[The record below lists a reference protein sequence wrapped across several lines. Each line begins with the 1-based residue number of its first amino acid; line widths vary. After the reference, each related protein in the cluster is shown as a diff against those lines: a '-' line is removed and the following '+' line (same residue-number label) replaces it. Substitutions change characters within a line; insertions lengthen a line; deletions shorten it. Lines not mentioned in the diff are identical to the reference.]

1 MVMGMVGFAD
11 GYRKQQV
18 AGERKRLELA
28 KAFQEFQQS
37 NPEATAM
44 EFQAFM
50 DSMSNGDNYLRGGM
64 PSGGALQA
72 VIGESERRRK
82 EGDEDRNY
90 KLMERNIGLQ
100 QSLEGTAT
108 GIMLNYAD
116 PGPNGYSQADY
127 AAMSQD
133 LQQRFPGVDLAK
145 VGFDPQNMF
154 SNQRR
159 ANAISMQIQTY
170 LPTVRD
176 LIKDTGGRN
185 VTPERLKQMGIPTA
199 LISPLI
205 DQAKVID
212 GEVRYDWA
220 KNHKE
225 DIYTHALKAVAA
237 GQDNI
242 YDTLV
247 EIYGEDILPAKDS
260 DFMVTME
267 ERAKEENVKI
277 QSEQKTKMATE
288 VEAFI
293 DKKTKT
299 QSFKASLMGQ
309 SRAEV
314 LENLA
319 KQLPQDD
326 YQIAQMFGKKE
337 DGTGVTK
344 ADVIA
349 NPEKYL
355 GAHMDG
361 AVKEMALVQ
370 RQESSRGR
378 LAAETQA
385 NEIAK
390 EYKLEQKTIAEGYF
404 GEASSK
410 NMAELLGKNG
420 QDARLA
426 ALQLAEE
433 YSMTPRVLS
442 AMEEVFRGLDKKESV
457 AAVKQA
463 VQSSEA
469 FKNATGGRNIV
480 DDANQIREEAI
491 NRSGGLEITS
501 FSDYIAGEETNL
513 TEGFKQANLEIDA
526 IWGIYK
532 EDPKRAMEEYKLLRT
547 EINNQANKTIEA
559 WDYYRRKQKTA
570 NNGYGWVEL
579 GDGGR
584 YDENEIKK
592 MEEQLNNLVNNFNSE
607 IEKEIAEAERLL
619 EKQANV
625 EASGVNA
632 SVDAPNQKGSLII
645 DKFTEG
651 GASYLV
657 AKRFDYAVNNFD
669 WANPAG
675 SLIPRV
681 GEFFGSEA
689 NFERAGE
696 ARDWYDANHERLI
709 EYAVEFQTRYGN
721 SKVMNKIVSD
731 LETLT
736 AEELDAIYSGPLRE
750 LGDNRKLILPQ

>member
-11 GYRKQQV
+11 GYRKQQD

-108 GIMLNYAD
+108 GIMMNYAD

-145 VGFDPQNMF
+145 VGFDPHNMF
-154 SNQRR
+154 SNERR
-159 ANAISMQIQTY
+159 ANAIAMQIQTY

-176 LIKDTGGRN
+176 MIKDTGGQN
-185 VTPERLKQMGIPTA
+185 VTPDQLKKMGIPTA

-220 KNHKE
+220 DKHRQ
-225 DIYTHALKAVAA
+225 DIYRHALKAVAD
-237 GQDNI
+237 GQENI

-247 EIYGEDILPAKDS
+247 EIYGEDKLPAKDS
-260 DFMVTME
+260 DYMVNME
-267 ERAKEENVKI
+267 ARAKDENIKI
-277 QSEQKTKMATE
+277 QSEQKTKMATA

-293 DKKTKT
+293 DSKTKT
-299 QSFKASLMGQ
+299 QSFKASVLNQ
-309 SRAEV
+309 SRAEI

-337 DGTGVTK
+337 DNTGVTK

-355 GAHMDG
+355 GAHMEG
-361 AVKEMALVQ
+361 VVSEMAFAQ
-370 RQESSRGR
+370 GQESRRER
-378 LAAETQA
+378 LAAEGTA
-385 NEIAK
+385 NDKAK
-390 EYKLEQKTIAEGYF
+390 EYKLEQMKIAEGYF
-404 GEASSK
+404 GEANSK
-410 NMAELLGKNG
+410 NVASLLGKNG

-426 ALQLAEE
+426 ALQLAQE

-442 AMEEVFRGLDKKESV
+442 AMEEVFRGLDEQESV

-463 VQSSEA
+463 VKSSEA
-469 FKNATGGRNIV
+469 FKIATGGRDIV
-480 DDANQIREEAI
+480 DDANQIREEHI
-491 NRSGGLEITS
+491 NRNGGLEITS
-501 FSDYIAGEETNL
+501 FPDYIAAEETNL
-513 TEGFKQANLEIDA
+513 TDGFKEANLEIEA
-526 IWGIYK
+526 IWNVYK
-532 EDPKRAMEEYKLLRT
+532 ADPKRAIEEYKLLRT
-547 EINNQANKTIEA
+547 EINNRANETIEA
-559 WDYYRRKQKTA
+559 WDYYRRAQKTV

-584 YDENEIKK
+584 YDDNAIKK
-592 MEEQLNNLVNNFNSE
+592 MEGDLNNLVSNFNSE
-607 IEKEIAEAERLL
+607 IDKVIAETEEQLG
-619 EKQANV
+619 KQANID
-625 EASGVNA
+625 AAGPTG
-632 SVDAPNQKGSLII
+632 VDALSERPWAIEKLTYEGGLVLAEQMLNAAAGEFSFSDPIGGAIRAVGSLA
-645 DKFTEG
+645 D
-651 GASYLV
+651 
-657 AKRFDYAVNNFD
+657 
-669 WANPAG
+669 
-675 SLIPRV
+675 
-681 GEFFGSEA
+681 SEI
-689 NFERAGE
+689 ERDRSQKVSG
-696 ARDWYDANHERLI
+696 WYDAHHERLI
-709 EYAVEFQTRYGN
+709 EYAEMYRQKNGDHSVLKSIAEDI
-721 SKVMNKIVSD
+721 K
-731 LETLT
+731 TLT
-736 AEELDAIYSGPLRE
+736 AEQLDAKYSKALRE
-750 LGDNRKLILPQ
+750 LGDNRQLVPTQ

>member
-11 GYRKQQV
+11 GYRKQQD

-72 VIGESERRRK
+72 VVGESERRRK

-90 KLMERNIGLQ
+90 KMMERNIGLQ

-108 GIMLNYAD
+108 GIMMNYAD

-154 SNQRR
+154 SNERR
-159 ANAISMQIQTY
+159 ANAISMKIQTY

-176 LIKDTGGRN
+176 MIKSTGGQN
-185 VTPERLKQMGIPTA
+185 VTPDQLKKMGIPTA

-205 DQAKVID
+205 DQAKVMD

-220 KNHKE
+220 NTHRK
-225 DIYTHALKAVAA
+225 DIYQHALTAVAA

-247 EIYGEDILPAKDS
+247 EVYGEDKLPAKDS
-260 DFMVTME
+260 DYMVNME
-267 ERAKEENVKI
+267 ARAQAENQKI
-277 QSEQKTKMATE
+277 QADDSTKRRTA

-293 DKKTKT
+293 TSKTNT
-299 QSFKASLMGQ
+299 QSFKSSVARL
-309 SRAEV
+309 SREKV

-319 KQLPQDD
+319 KQLPQAD
-326 YQIAQMFGKKE
+326 YDIAAMFGKKE
-337 DGTGVTK
+337 DGTGVTR

-361 AVKEMALVQ
+361 AVSEMSIVQ
-370 RQESSRGR
+370 GHKSDERR
-378 LAAETQA
+378 LAAESTA
-385 NEIAK
+385 NESAK
-390 EYKLEQKTIAEGYF
+390 EYKQEQKKIAEKYF

-410 NMAELLGKNG
+410 NVASLLGKNG

-442 AMEEVFRGLDKKESV
+442 AMEEVFRGLDKEESV

-463 VQSSEA
+463 VKSSQA
-469 FKNATGGRNIV
+469 FINATGGRTIV
-480 DDANQIREEAI
+480 DDANQVREETI
-491 NRSGGLEITS
+491 NRTVGPEITS
-501 FSDYIAGEETNL
+501 FPDYIADEDTNI
-513 TEGFKQANLEIDA
+513 TEGFGQANEELEA
-526 IWGIYK
+526 IWDNYK
-532 EDPKRAMEEYKLLRT
+532 EDPKRAIELYRLLRE

-559 WDYYRRKQKTA
+559 WDRYEQLNITV
-570 NNGYGWVEL
+570 NDGLGWVEL
-579 GDGGR
+579 GSDER
-584 YDENEIKK
+584 YDPNEIKK
-592 MEEQLNNLVNNFNSE
+592 LEDNLTNRVSNFNSS
-607 IEKEIAEAERLL
+607 IDHEIAKAEKLL
-619 EKQANV
+619 QAQANV
-625 EASGVNA
+625 DASGVNVG
-632 SVDAPNQKGSLII
+632 VDALSEGNWATEKLKDVGGSWLAEQILT
-645 DKFTEG
+645 D
-651 GASYLV
+651 A
-657 AKRFDYAVNNFD
+657 
-669 WANPAG
+669 
-675 SLIPRV
+675 V
-681 GEFFGSEA
+681 GEFSFSNPVGGFINAVGSLADSEI
-689 NFERAGE
+689 ERDRSKKVSG
-696 ARDWYDANHERLI
+696 WYDANHERLI
-709 EYAVEFQTRYGN
+709 EYAEMYRQQNGDN
-721 SKVMNKIVSD
+721 SV
-731 LETLT
+731 LERIAKDIKTMT
-736 AEELDAIYSGPLRE
+736 AEQLDAKYSKALRE
-750 LGDNRKLILPQ
+750 LGDNRQLVPTQ

>member
-11 GYRKQQV
+11 GYRKQQD

-72 VIGESERRRK
+72 VVGESERRRK

-90 KLMERNIGLQ
+90 KMMERNIGLQ

-108 GIMLNYAD
+108 GIMMNYAD

-154 SNQRR
+154 SNERR
-159 ANAISMQIQTY
+159 ANAISMKIQTY

-176 LIKDTGGRN
+176 MIKSTGGQN
-185 VTPERLKQMGIPTA
+185 ITPDQLKKMGIPTA

-220 KNHKE
+220 KNHRE

-247 EIYGEDILPAKDS
+247 EIYGEDKLPAKDS
-260 DFMVTME
+260 DYMVNME
-267 ERAKEENVKI
+267 ARAQAENQKI
-277 QSEQKTKMATE
+277 QADDSTKRRTA

-293 DKKTKT
+293 TSKTNT
-299 QSFKASLMGQ
+299 QSFKSSVARL
-309 SRAEV
+309 SREKV

-319 KQLPQDD
+319 KQLPQAD
-326 YQIAQMFGKKE
+326 YDIAAMFGKKE
-337 DGTGVTK
+337 DGTGVTR

-361 AVKEMALVQ
+361 AVSEMSIVQ
-370 RQESSRGR
+370 GHKSDERR
-378 LAAETQA
+378 LAAESTA
-385 NEIAK
+385 NESAK
-390 EYKLEQKTIAEGYF
+390 EYKQEQKKIAEKYF

-410 NMAELLGKNG
+410 NVASLLGKNG

-442 AMEEVFRGLDKKESV
+442 AMEEVFRGLDKEESV

-463 VQSSEA
+463 VKSSQA
-469 FKNATGGRNIV
+469 FINATGGRTIV
-480 DDANQIREEAI
+480 DDANQIREETI
-491 NRSGGLEITS
+491 NRTVGPEITS
-501 FSDYIAGEETNL
+501 FPDYIADEDTNI
-513 TEGFKQANLEIDA
+513 TEGFGQANEELEA
-526 IWGIYK
+526 IWDNYK
-532 EDPKRAMEEYKLLRT
+532 EDPKRAIELYRLLRE
-547 EINNQANKTIEA
+547 EINNQANKTIES
-559 WDYYRRKQKTA
+559 WGRYEQLNITVND
-570 NNGYGWVEL
+570 GLGWVEL
-579 GDGGR
+579 GSDER
-584 YDENEIKK
+584 YDPNEIKK
-592 MEEQLNNLVNNFNSE
+592 LEDNLTNRVSNFNSS
-607 IEKEIAEAERLL
+607 IDHEIAKAEKLL
-619 EKQANV
+619 QAQANV
-625 EASGVNA
+625 DASGVNVG
-632 SVDAPNQKGSLII
+632 VDALSEGNWATEKLKDVGGSWLAEQILT
-645 DKFTEG
+645 D
-651 GASYLV
+651 A
-657 AKRFDYAVNNFD
+657 
-669 WANPAG
+669 
-675 SLIPRV
+675 V
-681 GEFFGSEA
+681 GEFSFSNPVGGFINAVGSLADSEI
-689 NFERAGE
+689 ERDRSKKVSG
-696 ARDWYDANHERLI
+696 WYDAHHERLI
-709 EYAVEFQTRYGN
+709 EYAEMYRQKNGDHSVLKRIAEDI
-721 SKVMNKIVSD
+721 K
-731 LETLT
+731 TLT
-736 AEELDAIYSGPLRE
+736 AEELDARYSGPLRE
-750 LGDNRKLILPQ
+750 LGDNRQLVPTQ